1 MSERTASGAGEF
13 PPAIGLPA
21 EASRWLDAAPDL
33 VWVLTPEG
41 VCLYASAAAHELLGL
56 PPSRLR
62 GRQLSEIVDP
72 EDLGSLGRFR
82 DDLFR
87 SAEPVRWVHRLRA
100 AEGRLVWVE
109 SSGRL
114 ARWVDDEA
122 VLVLVSRNVS
132 GRVESDRLA
141 AAAER
146 RRWLIL
152 DSLREGVIVFDADLR
167 VLVMNQAA
175 ERMLQ
180 RDRSA
185 TVGKVW
191 DVRGGV
197 DEHGQTLPRQ
207 ELPVLKALATGVS
220 QQRSLATT
228 TADGAPVYLTVRAVP
243 IGPEQGGP
251 VREVITLLEDVGSPR
266 PIESVPNAQPGT
278 LRELPRVVE
287 HQPLT
292 ARELEVLA
300 RLAAGRDVK
309 GIAAELRISEHTVR
323 GHVKAILQ
331 KLHARSQLQAV
342 VIGLQ
347 AGLLRPR
354 PYPPSEG

>member
-1 MSERTASGAGEF
+1 MGEWTASGPGETPAVIG
-13 PPAIGLPA
+13 PPP
-21 EASRWLDAAPDL
+21 ESYRWLDAAPDL

-41 VCLYASAAAHELLGL
+41 VCLYASAAARELLGL

-62 GRQLSEIVDP
+62 GRALSEVVDS
-72 EDLGSLGRFR
+72 EDLGSLSRFR
-82 DDLFR
+82 EQLF
-87 SAEPVRWVHRLRA
+87 SSGEPARWVHRLRA
-100 AEGRLVWVE
+100 SEGRVVWVE

-114 ARWVDDEA
+114 ARWTDDEA
-122 VLVLVSRNVS
+122 VVVLVSRDIR
-132 GRVESDRLA
+132 GRVEAERLDA
-141 AAAER
+141 LAER

-152 DSLREGVIVFDADLR
+152 DSPREGVIVFDGELR
-167 VLVMNQAA
+167 VLLMNRAA

-191 DVRGGV
+191 EFRGGV
-197 DEHGQTLPRQ
+197 DEHGVVLSRQ
-207 ELPVLKALATGVS
+207 ELPVLKALATGET
-220 QQRSLATT
+220 QQRSLATKG
-228 TADGAPVYLTVRAVP
+228 ADGAPVYLTVRAIPV
-243 IGPEQGGP
+243 GSDGGAA
-251 VREVITLLEDVGSPR
+251 REVVALLEDVGGPR
-266 PIESVPNAQPGT
+266 PAEQVEAVRT
-278 LRELPRVVE
+278 LRDLPRVVE

-300 RLAAGRDVK
+300 RLAAGRGVK
-309 GIAAELRISEHTVR
+309 EIAGELRISEHTVR

-347 AGLLRPR
+347 TGLLRAQ

>member
-1 MSERTASGAGEF
+1 MGERTASGAGEP

-100 AEGRLVWVE
+100 AEGRFVWVE

-132 GRVESDRLA
+132 GRVEADRLA
-141 AAAER
+141 AAADR
-146 RRWLIL
+146 RRWAIF
-152 DSLREGVIVFDADLR
+152 DSLREGVIVFDAELR
-167 VLVMNQAA
+167 VLLMNQAA
-175 ERMLQ
+175 ERLLQ
-180 RDRSA
+180 RDRST
-185 TVGKVW
+185 TVGRVW
-191 DVRGGV
+191 ERPQRHRRARGG
-197 DEHGQTLPRQ
+197 
-207 ELPVLKALATGVS
+207 TGVG
-220 QQRSLATT
+220 
-228 TADGAPVYLTVRAVP
+228 GASGDQGAGDRR
-243 IGPEQGGP
+243 GPA
-251 VREVITLLEDVGSPR
+251 
-266 PIESVPNAQPGT
+266 AQPGDQGT
-278 LRELPRVVE
+278 GRGPGLPHGAGHPDRS
-287 HQPLT
+287 
-292 ARELEVLA
+292 
-300 RLAAGRDVK
+300 AGRRV
-309 GIAAELRISEHTVR
+309 GS
-323 GHVKAILQ
+323 
-331 KLHARSQLQAV
+331 
-342 VIGLQ
+342 
-347 AGLLRPR
+347 
-354 PYPPSEG
+354 